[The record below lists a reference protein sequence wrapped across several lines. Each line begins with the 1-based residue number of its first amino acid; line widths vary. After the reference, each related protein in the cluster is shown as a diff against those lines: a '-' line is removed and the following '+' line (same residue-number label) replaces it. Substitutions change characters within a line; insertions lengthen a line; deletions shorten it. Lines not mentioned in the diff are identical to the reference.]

1 MRHATPATDVLELAI
16 GPWAGRAISVLIC
29 ISALGAINGQIFTG
43 ARIYYAMGADHRLY
57 SWLGQW
63 DAQRGQPIRSLL
75 VQGVITVALVV
86 AFGSTRDGFKSM
98 VIFTTPAFWF
108 FLMLV
113 GVSLFVLRRRDPQT
127 RRPYRVPGYP
137 FTPILFCLS
146 CTLMVYASVDWAFQ
160 HRSWEAMWSIAVL
173 LVGAALSVY
182 RPKPRPAASHRGAGS
197 KID

>member
-1 MRHATPATDVLELAI
+1 LEWAI
-16 GPWAGRAISVLIC
+16 GPWAGRVISLLIC

-43 ARIYYAMGADHRLY
+43 ARIYYAMGSDHRLY

-63 DAQRGQPIRSLL
+63 DARRGQPVRSLL
-75 VQGVITVALVV
+75 VQGAITLALVV

-113 GVSLFVLRRRDPQT
+113 GMSLFVLRRRDPHT
-127 RRPYRVPGYP
+127 RRPYRVFGYP

-146 CTLMVYASVDWAFQ
+146 CAFMVYASVDWAVT
-160 HRSWEAMWSIAVL
+160 HRSWEAMWSIAIL
-173 LVGAALSVY
+173 LVGAGLSIY
-182 RPKPRPAASHRGAGS
+182 SPESRPAATRDRACSEP
-197 KID
+197 D